1 MPIALSCRH
10 NTRGHLQHD
19 LHVSVPSQVAVRKLF
34 DSFHYPP
41 APNVKKINGFEAL
54 EENEPVIKKVKIGA
68 NSLLSSPICKDAKV
82 YEQAMR
88 RLILLYKETDA
99 SKETKINRY
108 QITQKYSFKVEV
120 ASFFGGQVLQ
130 FPYDQHKIA
139 LQFQLEPISVR
150 KWILPT
156 KTCPLTPGCS
166 DTLNMSNQPLY
177 QLNMPLVFGKNFQ
190 KPCSLDK
197 EMEKISRE
205 QGLDVGK
212 KENAYYMVR
221 VKPFPTGAHLMAR
234 ELINDF
240 DIKPFSLEVKATELL
255 RDGPT
260 KNWDENDPRHLR
272 MEKHFET
279 SCVVT
284 FDLVRHIIA
293 PMLSVLLPLWV
304 IQLML
309 PFTWLMEISPV
320 NDAFSYLVGLLLTV
334 ISHRGVMEEKMQFV
348 QRITDPDIEFIKTI
362 TFLFLQ
368 MLLVSFFNGVAE
380 DFYVVTFV
388 SSDYFMFNDG
398 LNVGFLIFV
407 VQLLYLT
414 LRILRQL
421 IRARHN
427 SHLVSK
433 FGDIALFDIEY
444 NKDEPISLQKYAE
457 CVLLKSAVQEMV
469 RKELLLAIEHMQ
481 NTHIFESLESKA
493 KTIEIDR
500 KTYFSYNVKLY
511 SKGSLPS
518 DLFRMRLQDTAAQ
531 DQSWDM
537 ILDEGEGN
545 IGAVA
550 YTKQLADIKNEK
562 AYGQKVVYDVI
573 PNREGS
579 TSVQLEVQFI
589 KPDATQTQE
598 KAHSNFKSN
607 KLKKSG
613 NRMPP
618 APLLFWLL
626 LKSIWFEARHGLFSK
641 GSFVKICADIKLFR
655 IAVQVNQGLKSKG
668 EPRTDSSTK
677 KQTRSTC
684 SVTPVDDQSLTA

>member
-1 MPIALSCRH
+1 MS
-10 NTRGHLQHD
+10 T
-19 LHVSVPSQVAVRKLF
+19 PSQVGVRKLF

-68 NSLLSSPICKDAKV
+68 NSLLSSPTCKNAKA
-82 YEQAMR
+82 YEEAMR
-88 RLILLYKETDA
+88 RLIMLYPGMEDTRPATKNKER
-99 SKETKINRY
+99 KVNRY

-177 QLNMPLVFGKNFQ
+177 QLNMPLVFGNNFQ

-457 CVLLKSAVQEMV
+457 CVLLKSAVQKMV
-469 RKELLLAIEHMQ
+469 RKELLLAIEHLRHK
-481 NTHIFESLESKA
+481 HIFESLESTA
-493 KTIEIDR
+493 KKIKVDR

-511 SKGSLPS
+511 SKASLPS
-518 DLFRMRLQDTAAQ
+518 DLFRMRLPDAASDEFLFDQDTFRFF
-531 DQSWDM
+531 QSWEM
-537 ILDEGEGN
+537 ILDKGEGK

-550 YTKQLADIKNEK
+550 YRKQLVDIDNEK
-562 AYGQKVVYDVI
+562 TPPAKKPPAYGQKVVYDVI

-589 KPDATQTQE
+589 KPDAIQTQE
-598 KAHSNFKSN
+598 KAHTKFKSY
-607 KLKKSG
+607 KLNQSN

-618 APLLFWLL
+618 ARLLFWLL
-626 LKSIWFEARHGLFSK
+626 LKSIWFEARHGLFTK

-655 IAVQVNQGLKSKG
+655 IAVQVNQGIKSKDG
-668 EPRTDSSTK
+668 PATNPGTD
-677 KQTRSTC
+677 
-684 SVTPVDDQSLTA
+684 